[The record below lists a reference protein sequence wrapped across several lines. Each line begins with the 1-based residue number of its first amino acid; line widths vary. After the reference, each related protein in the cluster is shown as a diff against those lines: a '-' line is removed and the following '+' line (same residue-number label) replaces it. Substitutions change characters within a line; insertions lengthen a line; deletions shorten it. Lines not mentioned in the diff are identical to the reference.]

1 MFRSVYRAHARQQTV
16 VLSVV
21 SGSALLW
28 NLWESRSTPAAV
40 ADCEA
45 VPDVPPPP
53 AAETDPAEGAA
64 NTTTPHND
72 DDEKA
77 FTAQRAASRL
87 FHWGRSPDDHP
98 HQHASVTRS
107 AQVAAARAAA
117 AQEAA
122 GDESRPP
129 CPAWNYNWDNMQ
141 TDATSP
147 ETMATT
153 RGFHESR
160 MIGNV
165 RHILL
170 VRHGQYREDFKDDK
184 RRILTPLGRHQAELT
199 GQRLALM
206 ARGGLGMMNPEFSGP
221 CSIKA
226 IHVSDMARAKE
237 TAHIIAKHLPG
248 VPLTTPDPMLNEAL
262 PAGYVCIRNWPEGN
276 AFPSILY

>member
-40 ADCEA
+40 VNCEA

-64 NTTTPHND
+64 NTTTPH

-98 HQHASVTRS
+98 QHTSVTRS

-262 PAGYVCIRNWPEGN
+262 PAGYVCIRNWPEPLIRVS
-276 AFPSILY
+276 F